1 MAKFAIIPTLIL
13 SHLLHILDETHWVFL
28 AKQIAGKF
36 IKYTSIPPSLW
47 KKPTPSFKSNFLIP
61 FPFAG
66 FKKPPVF
73 QPPPI
78 LTHTH
83 THTHTH
89 TQLLSHLPGAT
100 LETMNERMFTLF
112 WTKFGIKFQLI
123 SAKQVRHF
131 LVSWEL
137 NLLNCV
143 FRSCWRYMM

>member
-13 SHLLHILDETHWVFL
+13 SHFLHTLDETHWVFL

-47 KKPTPSFKSNFLIP
+47 KKSTPSFKSNFLIP

-66 FKKPPVF
+66 FKKTTSLSTPSHP
-73 QPPPI
+73 
-78 LTHTH
+78 HTH
-83 THTHTH
+83 THK
-89 TQLLSHLPGAT
+89 LLSHLPGAT

-137 NLLNCV
+137 NLLNYV